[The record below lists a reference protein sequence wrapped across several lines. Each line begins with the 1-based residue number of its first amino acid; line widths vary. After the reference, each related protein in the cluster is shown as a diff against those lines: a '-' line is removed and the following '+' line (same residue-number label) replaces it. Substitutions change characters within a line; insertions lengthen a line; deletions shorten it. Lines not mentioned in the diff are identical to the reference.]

1 MRADS
6 AGRVLAVARHDL
18 RLLRRDPV
26 FLLVFTLMPL
36 AFMAFTREAFGAAL
50 AQANPGADL
59 NGAEQVVPG
68 AAVVFSGF
76 LVGNLG
82 FGVFREHGWNTWDR
96 LRASTLSTPELLAGK
111 AVTPVL
117 SLLLQ
122 LGVMLGAGA
131 LLFDLHVAG
140 SVAAMLLVAAALIA
154 MEVALG
160 FALLSL
166 CRSVLQLNAITNVGA
181 MVLGGLGGA
190 VTPVD
195 SLPGWAQAV
204 APFTPAYWAMQGF
217 TEVIIDGGGVGD
229 VLTPLAVLVGFA
241 LLFVVIAAMR
251 FRVEDSKLSWA

>member
-6 AGRVLAVARHDL
+6 LGRVVALSRHDL

-36 AFMAFTREAFGAAL
+36 AFMAFTKDAFGAAL
-50 AQANPGADL
+50 EQANPGADL

-96 LRASTLSTPELLAGK
+96 LRASTLSTPELLVGK
-111 AVTPVL
+111 ATAPIL

-131 LLFDLHVAG
+131 DLFGEQRVRRLTGADARG
-140 SVAAMLLVAAALIA
+140 DLLVLLARGEPGL
-154 MEVALG
+154 E
-160 FALLSL
+160 ALLH
-166 CRSVLQLNAITNVGA
+166 RGANAAPVG
-181 MVLGGLGGA
+181 VRLH
-190 VTPVD
+190 
-195 SLPGWAQAV
+195 SAQ
-204 APFTPAYWAMQGF
+204 T
-217 TEVIIDGGGVGD
+217 
-229 VLTPLAVLVGFA
+229 
-241 LLFVVIAAMR
+241 
-251 FRVEDSKLSWA
+251 